1 MSLRTPIMCLKNLH
15 VKKSQFFYVNSL
27 FFSKCQYLSFFNKNQ
42 TSTSENIEN
51 LQFSKH
57 VQPLVNQSVE
67 EILSNLNSKSIA
79 ANESVSLLK
88 ALRMFTLFKN
98 VQSDNF
104 ISDSRFKT
112 LCDAFEKDCHIM
124 YPSLLVSGLRSLL
137 EVGVSPNSSCVVA
150 AEQSVIRNIDL
161 FSTFNLIGCLYF
173 HHKFIETDLQKKVV
187 ATLKSELCKKIPEM
201 SSNAEILMLF
211 HFLHIFKDDDLK
223 KLQQKIIELIDT
235 LNSHEICKAFCTLAE
250 KSNRNILILN
260 ALAFHLR
267 QDVASLQVKEILDI
281 LYSFK
286 KLNFLDMLLVSNLLG
301 KAASEIPTI
310 KQPSLISGLL
320 ATCGHLR
327 LRHIGNIFFIYIF
340 FSVLLC
346 CSIFHTCNYFKVVVK
361 FMKYFCTIVILF
373 NVILFIFMLIR
384 IYKKILC
391 NQFIPMFHDKIL

>member
-15 VKKSQFFYVNSL
+15 LKKSQFFYVNSL
-27 FFSKCQYLSFFNKNQ
+27 FLSKCQYLSSSNKIQ

-98 VQSDNF
+98 VQSDIF

-124 YPSLLVSGLRSLL
+124 YPGLLVSGLRSLL
-137 EVGVSPNSSCVVA
+137 EVGVPPNSSSVIA
-150 AEQSVIRNIDL
+150 AEQSVIKNINL

-187 ATLKSELCKKIPEM
+187 ATLKCELCKKIPEI

-223 KLQQKIIELIDT
+223 KLQQKIIELIKT
-235 LNSHEICKAFCTLAE
+235 LNSYEICKAFCTLAE
-250 KSNRNILILN
+250 NSNRNILILN
-260 ALAFHLR
+260 VLAFHLR
-267 QDVASLQVKEILDI
+267 KNVDSLQVKEILDI

-286 KLNFLDMLLVSNLLG
+286 KLNFLDMLLVLDLLA
-301 KAASEIPTI
+301 KAADEIPTI
-310 KQPSLISGLL
+310 KQPSVISGLL

-327 LRHIGNIFFIYIF
+327 LRHRGNIFFM
-340 FSVLLC
+340 C
-346 CSIFHTCNYFKVVVK
+346 
-361 FMKYFCTIVILF
+361 
-373 NVILFIFMLIR
+373 
-384 IYKKILC
+384 
-391 NQFIPMFHDKIL
+391 